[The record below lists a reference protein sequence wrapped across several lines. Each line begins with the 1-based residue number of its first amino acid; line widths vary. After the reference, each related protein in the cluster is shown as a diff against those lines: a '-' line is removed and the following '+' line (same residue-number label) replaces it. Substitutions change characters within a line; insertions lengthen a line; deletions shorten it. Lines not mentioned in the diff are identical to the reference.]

1 MATATVNGIEM
12 YYEAHGPSALPASKA
27 EPLLLIMGLGAN
39 ATSWERQVPDLSRE
53 YQVIAFDN
61 RGAGRSEKP
70 MTPYT
75 MPQMA
80 DDAAALLDHL
90 GVDSAH
96 VFGMSM
102 GGMIA
107 QELVL
112 NHPQRV
118 RSLILGATMA
128 GGPRAVIAGPQL
140 IQQWA
145 SSAMLPPMQAIE
157 NGLRFL
163 YSDEFIAQNKE
174 RLVARALSLLHLQ
187 APLHALQ
194 RQLMA
199 VVGFNAHSRLGQIRC
214 PTLVATGTDD
224 KIIPA
229 VNSHILAEGILDA
242 ELVRFEGAGHGFI
255 AEKAKETNA
264 AVLDFLSRNRS
275 DDDAAPG

>member
-1 MATATVNGIEM
+1 MATASVNGIEM
-12 YYEAHGPSALPASKA
+12 YYEVHGPSAVPASKA
-27 EPLLLIMGLGAN
+27 EPVIMIMGLGAN
-39 ATSWERQVPDLSRE
+39 ATSWERQIPDLSRE
-53 YQVIAFDN
+53 YRLIAFDN

-70 MTPYT
+70 TTPYT

-80 DDAAALLDHL
+80 DDAAGLLDHI

-107 QELVL
+107 QELAL

-118 RSLILGATMA
+118 RTLILGGTMA

-174 RLVARALSLLHLQ
+174 RLVQRALGMLHLQ

-199 VVGFNAHSRLGQIRC
+199 VVGFNAHHRLGQIRC

-224 KIIPA
+224 KIVPA
-229 VNSHILAEGILDA
+229 VNSRILAEGIPGA
-242 ELVRFEGAGHGFI
+242 ELVEFEGAGHGFI
-255 AEKAKETNA
+255 AEKAAETNA
-264 AVLDFLSRNRS
+264 AVLAFLGRHRRRH
-275 DDDAAPG
+275 AASPK